1 MNCKMQDNSRY
12 RNIVESIKKA
22 DEELI
27 EARKKAEDANQ
38 ALAEV
43 EPELEKT
50 KRSLRKALIAGDQK
64 GIAHLEGIK
73 AELEQKRRSKRLLVN
88 ESSQKKEGIQDRVKD
103 FQREKNET
111 FGELLRAW
119 LKSEIKKYDSAA
131 KEAMFRKERLILAH
145 SLAKERGLSEISS
158 SEIGQA
164 LAYLSKVGIPILEEF
179 DSTSFKVSK
188 KASVKNSEIE
198 EEILRSGE

>member
-1 MNCKMQDNSRY
+1 MEGNSRY
-12 RNIVESIKKA
+12 RNILESIKQT

-27 EARKKAEDANQ
+27 EARRRADDANR

-50 KRSLRKALIAGDQK
+50 KRSLRKALIAGNQK
-64 GIAHLEGIK
+64 EIFHLEGIK

-88 ESSQKKEGIQDRVKD
+88 ESNQKKEDIEARVKD
-103 FQREKNET
+103 LQREKNET

-131 KEAMFRKERLILAH
+131 KDAMIRKERLILAH
-145 SLAKERGLSEISS
+145 SLAKERGLSEIST
-158 SEIGQA
+158 SEIGSA
-164 LAYLSKVGIPILEEF
+164 LAYLSKVGIPILEGF
-179 DSTSFKVSK
+179 DSISFNVSK
-188 KASVKNSEIE
+188 KASVKSSEIE
-198 EEILRSGE
+198 EEILQSGE